1 MSTELLVLIVLIV
14 TFVLGVF
21 VFKLPSGVA
30 LSLSAVFGALAG
42 GQGFPVRHLVE
53 GSIAFLDPILIVFT
67 AMIFMKVVNATGA
80 LASIN
85 YSIITRMHRFP
96 TLLVIL
102 MVFFVMFP
110 GMLTGIS
117 STCVLTTGALVAPA
131 LLAMGMP
138 VPAVAALLAMSAV
151 FGMIAP
157 PINLPVMII
166 GGGADM
172 PYIGFEKP
180 LILATFPAAI
190 FTAIYYRARYLRKFD
205 VKQVLA
211 KLPPTLYP
219 KYGFKLYVPM
229 ILVIGLMILTRIFAK
244 FIPDIGIPL
253 TFVIGAVAGFGTGE
267 KFKIDKLIREAL
279 RESLPILS
287 ILVGVGMFVQIM
299 TLTGVRGYIATS
311 IIDLPKGLLYPAMAL
326 ILPAFGSAFTAS
338 SVFGV
343 PLVYA
348 FLGTNEIVVTSGL
361 TLIAGVGDLM
371 PPPMLL
377 PVFSG
382 QVVGEKS
389 SFKILKYCTVPI
401 IITLLIGVLMIMFAQ
416 QIGSVIL

>member
-1 MSTELLVLIVLIV
+1 MSNESIVLIVLIL
-14 TFVLGVF
+14 TFAIGVF
-21 VFKLPSGVA
+21 AFKLPSGVA
-30 LSLSAVFGALAG
+30 LALSAVFGALAG
-42 GQGFPVRHLVE
+42 REGIPIRHLVE

-67 AMIFMKVVNATGA
+67 AMVFMKVVNATGA

-85 YSIITRMHRFP
+85 FSIINRMHKYP
-96 TLLVIL
+96 TLLIIL
-102 MVFFVMFP
+102 MVFFIMFP

-117 STCVLTTGALVAPA
+117 STCILTTGALVAPA

-138 VPAVAALLAMSAV
+138 IPAVGALLAMSAV

-172 PYIGFEKP
+172 PYVGFEKP

-190 FTAIYYRARYLRKFD
+190 ITALFFRIRYLRKFNVND
-205 VKQVLA
+205 VLA
-211 KLPPTLYP
+211 KLPPSVLS
-219 KYGFKLYVPM
+219 KHGFKLFIP
-229 ILVIGLMILTRIFAK
+229 IFFVIGMMIATRVFAR

-253 TFVIGAVAGFGTGE
+253 IFLAGAVIGFGTGE
-267 KFKIDKLIREAL
+267 KFNPDTMVREAL
-279 RESLPILS
+279 SESLPILC

-299 TLTGVRGYIATS
+299 TMTGVRGFIATS
-311 IIDLPKGLLYPAMAL
+311 LLDLPKAWLYPAIAVIM
-326 ILPAFGSAFTAS
+326 PAFGSAFTAS

-348 FLGTNEIVVTSGL
+348 FLGTNEIVVTSAL

-371 PPPMLL
+371 PPPLLL
-377 PVFSG
+377 PVFAG
-382 QVVGEKS
+382 QIVGEKS
-389 SFKILKYCTVPI
+389 NFTILKYCAVPI
-401 IITLLIGVLMIMFAQ
+401 VITLVIGVLMIMFARE
-416 QIGSVIL
+416 IGAFL